1 MARTVALFPK
11 ISYTKGHADGSDHW
25 YWFRNSI
32 HYVRSNI
39 FYMNEQPVQL
49 TDALVITKRFR
60 SPNEFSIYIDEI
72 VTRTKIGYMEAVISY
87 CDEKD
92 IEIDSIGPLI
102 NQKLRE
108 KIQMEAEIANMI
120 KPIGH
125 LPV

>member
-11 ISYTKGHADGSDHW
+11 ISYTEGHADGSDHR

-39 FYMNEQPVQL
+39 FYMNEPQVQL

-72 VTRTKIGYMEAVISY
+72 VTRTKAGYMEAVIAY

-108 KIQMEAEIANMI
+108 KIQMEAEVANMI

>member
-1 MARTVALFPK
+1 
-11 ISYTKGHADGSDHW
+11 
-25 YWFRNSI
+25 
-32 HYVRSNI
+32 
-39 FYMNEQPVQL
+39 MNEQPVQL

-72 VTRTKIGYMEAVISY
+72 VTRTKAGYMEAVISY

>member
-1 MARTVALFPK
+1 
-11 ISYTKGHADGSDHW
+11 
-25 YWFRNSI
+25 
-32 HYVRSNI
+32 
-39 FYMNEQPVQL
+39 
-49 TDALVITKRFR
+49 
-60 SPNEFSIYIDEI
+60 
-72 VTRTKIGYMEAVISY
+72 MEAVIAY

-108 KIQMEAEIANMI
+108 KIQMEAEVANMI